1 MYLFIC
7 EDSPDGI
14 LTGVYDAWSYK
25 IANHIKTHDEIGLLS
40 AEPYSRRLFCEYI
53 PVTVS
58 SEKAA
63 KVRHTIC
70 KNLGA
75 EFYEE
80 ILNATLASDPC
91 GKNQMDKADAIYKT
105 IVIALSSPDGAKV
118 LNYLNEPCIHRVFT
132 LSRAAFN
139 ESHHLTGFVR
149 FTELENGVL
158 FSVIHPKNNALPHL
172 AEHFTDRF
180 PMENFIIYD
189 ENRKI
194 AAIHS
199 AGKNFLLADAS
210 DLNQSLLR
218 RYSEKE
224 EAFQKLWLAFFE
236 NIAIKARINP
246 KLQAQNVP
254 KRFWKDMTE
263 LKDRL

>member
-25 IANHIKTHDEIGLLS
+25 IGNRLKTHDEIGLLS
-40 AEPYSRRLFCEYI
+40 AEPENYHLFCKYI

-58 SEKAA
+58 SEKAE
-63 KVRHTIC
+63 KVRYTLC
-70 KNLGA
+70 KNLGL
-75 EFYEE
+75 EFYQE
-80 ILNATLASDPC
+80 IFNAALAADQ
-91 GKNQMDKADAIYKT
+91 GGRNQMDKADAIYKT
-105 IVIALSSPDGAKV
+105 IVMALSSSEGAKV
-118 LNYLNEPCIHRVFT
+118 LNYLSEPCVHRVFT

-139 ESHHLTGFVR
+139 ESHHLTGFLR

-158 FSVIHPKNNALPHL
+158 FSVVHPKNNALPHL

-189 ENRKI
+189 ENRKT
-194 AAIHS
+194 AALHS
-199 AGKNFLLADAS
+199 AGKNFMLVDAS
-210 DLNQSLLR
+210 ELNQSLLR

-224 EAFQKLWLAFFE
+224 EAFQKLWRAFFD